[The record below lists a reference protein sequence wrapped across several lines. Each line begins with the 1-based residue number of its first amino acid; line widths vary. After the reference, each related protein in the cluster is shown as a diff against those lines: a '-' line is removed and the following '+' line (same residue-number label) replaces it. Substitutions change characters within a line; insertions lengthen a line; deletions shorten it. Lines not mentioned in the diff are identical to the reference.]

1 MRAIHR
7 MARSA
12 TVVPNLPLKCLFKH
26 ESCVQTPKID
36 AY

>member
-1 MRAIHR
+1 MRAINR

-12 TVVPNLPLKCLFKH
+12 TVVPNFPLKCFFKH
-26 ESCVQTPKID
+26 ESCVQPPKID